1 MGQLEDP
8 VGQAALDEEQRV
20 HKDFQVVKVRETYE
34 NLVLKVLSSLADTDD
49 YSLDLFLLLLL

>member
-1 MGQLEDP
+1 MGQLQDP

-34 NLVLKVLSSLADTDD
+34 NLVLKVLSSLAVTEK
-49 YSLDLFLLLLL
+49 L